1 MNRFFDV
8 KHPGERVTLA
18 FDFASQLPEGVTV
31 ASVDS
36 VTVSTWRGTD
46 ATPSAMLA
54 GAPGLS
60 GSDALQMVEGGLV
73 GVDYLFLASVT
84 LSDTQL
90 RILSAVLPVRATV

>member
-1 MNRFFDV
+1 MNRLFNA
-8 KHPGERVTLA
+8 KHPAERVTLA

-46 ATPSAMLA
+46 PDPSALLV
-54 GAPGLS
+54 GAPSLS
-60 GSDALQMVEGGLV
+60 GADALQMVDGGLA

-84 LSDTQL
+84 LSDTQV
-90 RILSAVLPVRATV
+90 RILPAVLPVRAIL